1 MAHDE
6 SLPVVGV
13 DASFC
18 NEFKQRSG
26 SREST
31 PGEEALSTMPGTKP
45 NILSPPGG
53 TSSTG
58 ATSLLTRLEN
68 VMDTG
73 NVSHWID
80 QAQPILI
87 AFGLKAVGAIVVFV
101 AGRWLINLATG
112 LVAARMTR
120 QKLDPTVQRYLVSFI
135 SVALNITLVVAILGY
150 LGVETT
156 SFAALVAGAG
166 VAIGAAW
173 SGLLGNFASGIFLL
187 VLRPYQVGDY
197 VAIGGSEG
205 TVVELGL
212 FGAII
217 NTPDNVK
224 TIVGNGKI
232 MGGDIKIFTAHPFR
246 RVDLAAQ
253 LAGRADVHKAMA
265 LLKEAVSKVANINA
279 AQGVDVEIAQFNE
292 FGPELAVRPYCHN
305 DHYWQV
311 YFDTNK
317 AIADT
322 MGGAGFPVATRPVK
336 VYPV

>member
-1 MAHDE
+1 
-6 SLPVVGV
+6 
-13 DASFC
+13 
-18 NEFKQRSG
+18 
-26 SREST
+26 
-31 PGEEALSTMPGTKP
+31 
-45 NILSPPGG
+45 
-53 TSSTG
+53 
-58 ATSLLTRLEN
+58 
-68 VMDTG
+68 MDTG
-73 NVSHWID
+73 NITSWID

-87 AFGLKAVGAIVVFV
+87 AFGLKALGAIVVFV
-101 AGRWLINLATG
+101 VGRWLINMATG
-112 LVAARMTR
+112 LLGAGMAR

-135 SVALNITLVVAILGY
+135 SVALNIILVVAILGY
-150 LGVETT
+150 FGVETT

-197 VAIGGSEG
+197 VAIGGIEG

-212 FGAII
+212 FGTIL

-232 MGGDIKIFTAHPFR
+232 MGGDIKNFTAHPFR

-253 LAGRADVHKAMA
+253 LAGSADVHKAMA

-279 AQGVDVEIAQFNE
+279 AQGVDVEIAEFNE
-292 FGPELAVRPYCHN
+292 FGPKLAVRPYCHT

-322 MGGAGFPVATRPVK
+322 LGGAGFPVATRPVK